1 MSPVRRVCVFC
12 GSNRGRNAA
21 YSAAAG
27 ALGESI
33 AKQGVTLVYGGGR
46 VGLMGVVADAVLGL
60 GGRVVG
66 VIPRAIATDEV
77 AHPDLTVLH
86 VVGSMHERKALM
98 ADLAQ
103 GFVALPGGF
112 GTLDELCEI
121 LTWAQLGMHRKPVG
135 LLNVEG
141 YFDPLLAFL
150 DQAVSDGFV
159 RPPHRRLLIEGRDPS
174 RILQVLSRSKAPVV
188 SKWLDGRADLR

>member
-12 GSNRGRNAA
+12 GSNSGRNAA

-33 AKQGVTLVYGGGR
+33 AKQGATLVYGGGR

-66 VIPRAIATDEV
+66 VIPSAIATDEV
-77 AHPDLTVLH
+77 AHPDLTELH

-121 LTWAQLGMHRKPVG
+121 LTWAQLGMHRKPVS
-135 LLNVEG
+135 LLNIEG

-159 RPPHRRLLIEGRDPS
+159 RPSHRRLLIEGRDPS
-174 RILQVLSRSKAPVV
+174 RLLQVLSRSKAPVV
-188 SKWLDGRADLR
+188 SKWLDGRADPR

>member
-1 MSPVRRVCVFC
+1 MSLARRVCVFC
-12 GSNRGRNAA
+12 GSNSGRNAS
-21 YSAAAG
+21 YAAA
-27 ALGESI
+27 AVAMGESI
-33 AKQGVTLVYGGGR
+33 AKQGITLVYGGGR
-46 VGLMGVVADAVLGL
+46 VGLMGVLADAVLGL

-77 AHPDLTVLH
+77 AHPDLTELH

-98 ADLAQ
+98 ADLAEA
-103 GFVALPGGF
+103 FVALPGGF

-121 LTWAQLGMHRKPVG
+121 LTWAQLGMHRKPVS

-150 DQAVSDGFV
+150 DQAVSDGFI
-159 RPPHRRLLIEGRDPS
+159 RPSHRRLLIEGRDPS
-174 RILQVLSRSKAPVV
+174 RILQVLSRTKAPVV